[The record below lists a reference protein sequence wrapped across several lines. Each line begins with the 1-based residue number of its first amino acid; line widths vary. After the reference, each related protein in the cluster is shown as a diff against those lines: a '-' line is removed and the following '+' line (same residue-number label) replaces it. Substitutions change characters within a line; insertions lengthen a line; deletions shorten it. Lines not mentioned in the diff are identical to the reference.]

1 LLSDLSRIAAG
12 QTKKL
17 HFYALLK
24 WSNAAVNFW

>member
-1 LLSDLSRIAAG
+1 LSQIAAV

-24 WSNAAVNFW
+24 WSNAAYNFF

>member
-1 LLSDLSRIAAG
+1 LSQIALG

-24 WSNAAVNFW
+24 WSNAVFNF

>member
-1 LLSDLSRIAAG
+1 LSQIALV

-24 WSNAAVNFW
+24 WSSAVFNYL

>member
-1 LLSDLSRIAAG
+1 LSRIASG

-24 WSNAAVNFW
+24 WCSAVFNYF